1 MPYLDLVHFL
11 KNVLVKIVS
20 YGIFAKTAPLFSV
33 ETQCET
39 VWTLLSTAHAVEK
52 PCLLTNRTHEHRK
65 YNSIKCNEMSI
76 SSGPNVTSDGKD

>member
-1 MPYLDLVHFL
+1 MPYLGLVHFL

-52 PCLLTNRTHEHRK
+52 TLFVNK
-65 YNSIKCNEMSI
+65 
-76 SSGPNVTSDGKD
+76 PNMNIENITP